1 MERQCHKGDDE
12 NKEREIL
19 KMLGE
24 EVDVDSD
31 DDEDYT
37 AAGDEEKESYINQ
50 VNVSSVLR
58 FHLYKIH

>member
-58 FHLYKIH
+58 FHL